1 MVVIDI
7 GLIALTF
14 GTIFLLEL
22 PDKTFVATLVLQ
34 LADAGRLSLDDTI
47 EQYISSVPNGER
59 ITIRHLLGMRS
70 GIANFLE
77 DPDFLAALDFR
88 VTLDQG
94 RQVDGN
100 LSRDGQVVGL
110 DGDIPEA
117 AELAAWIRSVVPAG
131 QELIF
136 YDQGYHFDV
145 PLRPD
150 TTPQEIIAGV
160 GSG

>member
-1 MVVIDI
+1 VSDL
-7 GLIALTF
+7 LISPSRET
-14 GTIFLLEL
+14 
-22 PDKTFVATLVLQ
+22 DW
-34 LADAGRLSLDDTI
+34 RL
-47 EQYISSVPNGER
+47 
-59 ITIRHLLGMRS
+59 
-70 GIANFLE
+70 
-77 DPDFLAALDFR
+77 DPDEFIRLLRDRWRDAEITEFDDPEFLAALDFR
-88 VTLDQG
+88 VKLDG

-117 AELAAWIRSVVPAG
+117 AEFAAWLRSVVPPD

-150 TTPQEIIAGV
+150 ITPEEIVAGV

>member
-1 MVVIDI
+1 MSDL
-7 GLIALTF
+7 LISPSRET
-14 GTIFLLEL
+14 
-22 PDKTFVATLVLQ
+22 D
-34 LADAGRLSLDDTI
+34 GRLAPDEFIRLLRDRWPDSEITEFDDP
-47 EQYISSVPNGER
+47 E
-59 ITIRHLLGMRS
+59 
-70 GIANFLE
+70 
-77 DPDFLAALDFR
+77 FLAALDFR
-88 VTLDQG
+88 VKLDG
-94 RQVDGN
+94 RQVDGT

-117 AELAAWIRSVVPAG
+117 AEFAAWVRSVVPPD

-150 TTPQEIIAGV
+150 ITPQEIIAGV

>member
-1 MVVIDI
+1 VSD
-7 GLIALTF
+7 
-14 GTIFLLEL
+14 LLVSPSAETDWRL
-22 PDKTFVATLVLQ
+22 APDEFIRLLRDRWP
-34 LADAGRLSLDDTI
+34 DA
-47 EQYISSVPNGER
+47 E
-59 ITIRHLLGMRS
+59 ITE
-70 GIANFLE
+70 FE

-88 VTLDQG
+88 VPLDDG

-117 AELAAWIRSVVPAG
+117 AEVAAWLRSVVPTG

-150 TTPQEIIAGV
+150 ITPQEIIAGV
-160 GSG
+160 DSD

>member
-1 MVVIDI
+1 MSD
-7 GLIALTF
+7 
-14 GTIFLLEL
+14 LLVSPSAETDWRL
-22 PDKTFVATLVLQ
+22 APDEFIRLLRDRWP
-34 LADAGRLSLDDTI
+34 DA
-47 EQYISSVPNGER
+47 E
-59 ITIRHLLGMRS
+59 ITE
-70 GIANFLE
+70 FE

-88 VTLDQG
+88 VPLDDG

-117 AELAAWIRSVVPAG
+117 AEVAAWLRSVVPAG

-150 TTPQEIIAGV
+150 ITPQEIIAGV

>member
-1 MVVIDI
+1 VSDL
-7 GLIALTF
+7 LISPSRET
-14 GTIFLLEL
+14 
-22 PDKTFVATLVLQ
+22 DW
-34 LADAGRLSLDDTI
+34 RL
-47 EQYISSVPNGER
+47 
-59 ITIRHLLGMRS
+59 
-70 GIANFLE
+70 
-77 DPDFLAALDFR
+77 DPDEFTRLLRDRWRDAEITEFDDPEFLAALDFR
-88 VTLDQG
+88 VKLDG

-117 AELAAWIRSVVPAG
+117 AEFAAWLRSVVPPD

-150 TTPQEIIAGV
+150 ITPEEIVAGV